1 MPVEVQPAGNA
12 DIDGV
17 LWGYKWAS
25 KQLTYSIP
33 ASASAWEYGRG
44 IVHFEPLNALQKAA
58 ALAAVKNADAVS
70 GLRLTRG
77 GSDADLRFGTA
88 DRINYFDGLGSHPP
102 GFANMSAE
110 GVPPDPWFRDVAQG
124 DMWFSRGAYQLPK
137 PGTPSFAAVFL
148 HELGHALGLKHG
160 QDAQY
165 GANGILFPKLPRDH
179 DSQEY
184 SVMTYNTY
192 PGHIPERFNAP
203 LDYPTT
209 FMQSDIAALQHMY
222 GAGYGYHSSSTV
234 YKWDPRTGEMFVN
247 GVGQGEPVR
256 NKIFLT
262 VWDGGGKDTFD
273 FSNYTTNV
281 IADLKPGHW
290 STPSQAQ
297 KAYLGDS
304 AYARGSIA
312 TALLHEGDTR
322 ALIENANGGS
332 GNDRLTGNDAANT
345 LRGKGGNDVLRGGEG
360 NDRLIGGAGFD
371 QLTGGN
377 GRDSFYF
384 SAPAVGR
391 PDVIADFH
399 PEDDS
404 IKLDNAAFRGLGSKG
419 PLAGFRFHI
428 GSVAHDGNDRV
439 IYAPNSGLLF
449 YDANGNAPGGVSLIA
464 KLDKHLLMTHQDFF
478 VI

>member
-1 MPVEVQPAGNA
+1 MPVAVQPTGNA

-17 LWGYKWAS
+17 LWGYKWDT
-25 KQLTYSIP
+25 KLLTYSIP
-33 ASASAWEYGRG
+33 GSASAWEYGRG
-44 IVHFEPLNALQKAA
+44 LVHFEPLNTLQKAA
-58 ALAAVKNADAVS
+58 AIAALHNADAVS
-70 GLRLTRG
+70 GLRLVRG

-88 DRINYFDGLGSHPP
+88 DRVNYFDRLGSHPP

-110 GVPPDPWFRDVAQG
+110 GVPPDPWFREYSHG
-124 DMWFSRGAYQLPK
+124 DMWFSRGAYEAPR
-137 PGTPSFAAVFL
+137 PGTPSFASVFL

-165 GANGILFPKLPRDH
+165 TNGIEFPKLPRNH

-192 PGHIPERFNAP
+192 PGHIPEHFKAP

-209 FMQSDIAALQHMY
+209 FMQNDIAALQHMY
-222 GAGYGYHSSSTV
+222 GAAYGYRASSTV

-262 VWDGGGKDTFD
+262 VWDGGGNDTFD
-273 FSNYTTNV
+273 FSNYVTNV
-281 IADLKPGHW
+281 VANLNPGHW
-290 STPSQAQ
+290 STPSPSQ
-297 KAYLGDS
+297 KAYLGDA

-312 TALLHEGDTR
+312 TALLHEGDAR
-322 ALIENANGGS
+322 GLIENAIGGR

-345 LRGKGGNDVLRGGEG
+345 LRGNAGNDVLRGGNG
-360 NDRLIGGAGFD
+360 NDRLSGGEGSD
-371 QLTGGN
+371 QLAGGR

-384 SAPAVGR
+384 SANTRGR
-391 PDVIADFH
+391 PDMIFDFD
-399 PEDDS
+399 PADDS
-404 IKLDNAAFRGLGSKG
+404 IKLDNAGFAGLGPAG
-419 PLAGFRFHI
+419 PLAAFKFHL
-428 GSVAHDGNDRV
+428 GGAAHDSNDRLV
-439 IYAPNSGLLF
+439 YLPYSGLLM
-449 YDANGNAPGGVSLIA
+449 YDANGSASGGVSVIA
-464 KLDKHLLMTHQDFF
+464 KLDKHLPISHQDFF